1 MSNRPVTSLDPTDG
15 NVSRGTDRSSADM
28 DRPIGTEKNM
38 QHIRR
43 DRLTGALPSVS
54 ATHPEKTSG
63 GERSR
68 YGTEGDQMTE
78 AELTLLEMVMR
89 VIGCWAPAEVM

>member
-1 MSNRPVTSLDPTDG
+1 MS
-15 NVSRGTDRSSADM
+15 
-28 DRPIGTEKNM
+28 GTEKTM

-43 DRLTGALPSVS
+43 DQLTGALPTVS
-54 ATHPEKTSG
+54 ATHPENTSG

-68 YGTEGDQMTE
+68 YGTEGDQITEAE
-78 AELTLLEMVMR
+78 AELTLLEMILR

>member
-1 MSNRPVTSLDPTDG
+1 MQR
-15 NVSRGTDRSSADM
+15 SADR
-28 DRPIGTEKNM
+28 DPPSGTEKNM

-43 DRLTGALPSVS
+43 DQLTGALPTVS
-54 ATHPEKTSG
+54 ATHPENTSG

-78 AELTLLEMVMR
+78 AELTLLEMIMR